1 MKQGR
6 KGRNTSVDQNKV
18 DQPIDQEIN
27 ITHFIDNKKFN
38 EIEKE
43 TDAEDDE
50 EFFDSF
56 DDEHYQHLLKN
67 TIKINKHN
75 IL

>member
-6 KGRNTSVDQNKV
+6 KGRKASVVQNKV
-18 DQPIDQEIN
+18 GQPIDQEIN
-27 ITHFIDNKKFN
+27 ITQFIENKKFN
-38 EIEKE
+38 ELEKE
-43 TDAEDDE
+43 TEDEDE

-56 DDEHYQHLLKN
+56 DDEHYQYLLKN